1 MGGLFSK
8 PKIPK
13 PDTSALRAAQEA
25 QRKSQE
31 AAQLAEARKQA
42 VEEANVDRKKK
53 VAASGREATILAGE
67 STKTLLGG

>member
-8 PKIPK
+8 PKVPK
-13 PDTSALRAAQEA
+13 PDTSALEAAREA

-31 AAQLAEARKQA
+31 AAAAAEAKKRA
-42 VEEANVDRKKK
+42 IEEENASRKKK

-67 STKTLLGG
+67 NDKTLLGG